1 MSKTKVRMKASVD
14 AAGNYSVHVQLHRG
28 FWSGWKTIRQIEAS
42 GGRGGRDP
50 AECVRMARE
59 YMQDL
64 VGVELGVL
72 K

>member
-14 AAGNYSVHVQLHRG
+14 TGGNYSVHVQLHRG
-28 FWSGWKTIRQIEAS
+28 FWSGWKTIRKIEAF
-42 GGRGGRDP
+42 GGRDP

-64 VGVELGVL
+64 VGIELGVL